1 MIDAQSNRGRLPR
14 MRRACLTLHPMIRN
28 ATIRM
33 KNETCLARRQATGQR
48 VLRAL
53 LLRSCVPLALALNL
67 AAGAADSSSSSA
79 ATPARIFDVRQF
91 GAQGD
96 GKAVDTAAI
105 QKALD
110 ECGRAGGGTV
120 RFPAGTYL
128 SQPLSLR
135 SKTTFLLDQGAT
147 LKATDDPKDYLP
159 SSVTW
164 EDILQG
170 RSKGPFVNFVNGR
183 NLEDVTITGKGTI
196 DGSGA
201 RWWGPAEE
209 ARRKV
214 SGFTL
219 PRPNLIRITG
229 CKRLTVSGVTLQ
241 NSPKFH
247 LVPDD
252 CEDVLIENVTVLA
265 PAGAANTDAID
276 PTLSRRVTITR
287 CLIDVGDDN
296 VAIKSGKKM
305 PGREF
310 ACEDLTITDCIFR
323 HGHGLSIGSETAG
336 GVRNLTVKRCSFEGT
351 ENGIR
356 IKSPRGKGG
365 KVENLVYED
374 ITMRDVKGAITFT
387 CYYPKIPR
395 TDTAQAVT
403 AETPSFRN
411 IRIRNL
417 TATST
422 RAAGVIIGL
431 PESPV
436 SNVVLENVQI
446 TAATTGLAIRNAK
459 EIQLEKVQVTAKE
472 GPPFVVED
480 AQVHGLE
487 KTDSK

>member
-1 MIDAQSNRGRLPR
+1 MKTKGCGCTENTSPFPGPGQRWANGVRGRLLAVVWGVGLAWAAAEASEPR
-14 MRRACLTLHPMIRN
+14 
-28 ATIRM
+28 
-33 KNETCLARRQATGQR
+33 
-48 VLRAL
+48 V
-53 LLRSCVPLALALNL
+53 
-67 AAGAADSSSSSA
+67 
-79 ATPARIFDVRQF
+79 FDVRQY
-91 GAQGD
+91 GAKGD
-96 GKAVDTAAI
+96 GQTLDTAAL
-105 QKALD
+105 QKTLD
-110 ECGRAGGGTV
+110 ACGQAGGGVV
-120 RFPAGTYL
+120 RVPAGTYL
-128 SQPLSLR
+128 SQPIQIY
-135 SKTTFLLDQGAT
+135 SKTTLLLEEGAIV
-147 LKATDDPKDYLP
+147 KATDDPKDYLP
-159 SSVTW
+159 AEVKW
-164 EDILQG
+164 EDILAG
-170 RSKGPFVNFVNGR
+170 RSKGPFTHFLSGSK
-183 NLEDVTITGKGTI
+183 LTDVTISGKGTI

-201 RWWGPAEE
+201 RWWEPAEE

-214 SGFTL
+214 SGYTL
-219 PRPNLIRITG
+219 PRPNLVRIVG
-229 CKRLTVSGVTLQ
+229 CKNLKVTGITLK

-247 LVPDD
+247 LVPED
-252 CEDVLIENVTVLA
+252 CEDVLIENVTILA

-276 PTLSRRVTITR
+276 PTVSRRVTITR

-310 ACEDLTITDCIFR
+310 ACEDLTITDCIFK

-336 GVRNLTVKRCSFEGT
+336 GVRNLTVKRCKFEDT

-356 IKSPRGKGG
+356 IKSPRGRGG

-374 ITMRDVKGAITFT
+374 ITMKNVQGAITFT
-387 CYYPKIPR
+387 CYYPKIPK
-395 TDTAQAVT
+395 TDAAQAVT
-403 AETPSFRN
+403 AETPSFHN

-459 EIQLEKVQVTAKE
+459 EIQLKKVQVTAKQ

>member
-1 MIDAQSNRGRLPR
+1 ML
-14 MRRACLTLHPMIRN
+14 
-28 ATIRM
+28 
-33 KNETCLARRQATGQR
+33 
-48 VLRAL
+48 
-53 LLRSCVPLALALNL
+53 LALALNL
-67 AAGAADSSSSSA
+67 AACAADSSPPSA
-79 ATPARIFDVRQF
+79 PAPARIYDVRQL
-91 GAQGD
+91 GALGD
-96 GKAVDTAAI
+96 GKTIDTAAI
-105 QKALD
+105 QKVLD
-110 ECGRAGGGTV
+110 ECGQAGGGTV

-128 SQPLSLR
+128 SQPISLR
-135 SKTTFLLDQGAT
+135 SKTTLLLDQGAI

-170 RSKGPFVNFVNGR
+170 RSKGPFLNLVNGK
-183 NLEDVTITGKGTI
+183 NLVDVTITGKGTI

-201 RWWGPAEE
+201 RWWEPAEE

-214 SGFTL
+214 SGYTL

-229 CKRLTVSGVTLQ
+229 CKRLTVTGVTLQ

-252 CEDVLIENVTVLA
+252 CEDVLIENVTILA
-265 PAGAANTDAID
+265 PEGAANTDAID
-276 PTLSRRVTITR
+276 PTMSRRVTITK

-296 VAIKSGKKM
+296 VAIKAGKKM

-310 ACEDLTITDCIFR
+310 TCEDLTITDCVFK

-351 ENGIR
+351 QNGIR

-374 ITMRDVKGAITFT
+374 ITMKDVEGAITFT
-387 CYYPKIPR
+387 CYYPKIPK
-395 TDTAQAVT
+395 TDSAQPVT

-459 EIQLEKVQVTAKE
+459 GIDLKTVRITAKD

-480 AQVHGLE
+480 AQVQGLE

>member
-1 MIDAQSNRGRLPR
+1 
-14 MRRACLTLHPMIRN
+14 
-28 ATIRM
+28 
-33 KNETCLARRQATGQR
+33 
-48 VLRAL
+48 
-53 LLRSCVPLALALNL
+53 LALNL
-67 AAGAADSSSSSA
+67 AACAADSASPSA
-79 ATPARIFDVRQF
+79 PTPARVFDVRQL

-96 GKAVDTAAI
+96 GETVDTAAI

-110 ECGRAGGGTV
+110 ECGKAGGGTV

-128 SQPLSLR
+128 SQPISLR
-135 SKTTFLLDQGAT
+135 SKTTLLLDPGAK

-159 SSVTW
+159 SNVTW

-170 RSKGPFVNFVNGR
+170 RSKGPFVNFVNGK
-183 NLEDVTITGKGTI
+183 NLVDVTITGKGTI

-201 RWWGPAEE
+201 RWWQPAEE

-214 SGFTL
+214 SGYTL
-219 PRPNLIRITG
+219 PRPNLIRITA
-229 CKRLTVSGVTLQ
+229 CKRLTVTGVTLQ

-247 LVPDD
+247 LVPED
-252 CEDVLIENVTVLA
+252 CEDVLIENVTILA
-265 PAGAANTDAID
+265 PEGAANTDAID
-276 PTLSRRVTITR
+276 PTMCQRVTITK

-296 VAIKSGKKM
+296 VAIKSSKKM

-310 ACEDLTITDCIFR
+310 ACDGLTITDCVFK

-336 GVRNLTVKRCSFEGT
+336 GVRNLTVKHCSFEDT

-374 ITMRDVKGAITFT
+374 ITMKNVAGAITFT
-387 CYYPKIPR
+387 CYYPKIPK
-395 TDTAQAVT
+395 TDPPQAVT

-422 RAAGVIIGL
+422 RAAGILIGL
-431 PESPV
+431 PESQV
-436 SNVVLENVQI
+436 SDVILENVQI

-459 EIQLEKVQVTAKE
+459 GIQLKQVQVTAKE
-472 GPPFVVED
+472 GPPFVIED
-480 AQVHGLE
+480 AQVQGLE